1 MIIQGSPEIL
11 QGPRGLNGQF
21 GDVPAGMSDDEY
33 YGKINAY
40 VQNLAV
46 SGLSPEAAQA
56 RLLQDMAALNVT
68 VQDLHYAT
76 SMAPTE
82 IKSLM
87 AIDPGLVVTTAQG
100 TAVAKD
106 IVYSPAP
113 TFYACSPGF
122 AWDGEMCRATG
133 LADPSTYGPR
143 ILIDQDVNYYGFLQS
158 TEYNNWM
165 KSIEGQMLTMDIY
178 DSPYFGFQG
187 SGVYAGLDKVY
198 EAYKSNQVRRS
209 TELPITY
216 PDCPPGSKM
225 ENGVCVGDPSTYGPS
240 NTADEPNLRPTSYT
254 QQQINEA
261 IRISKQTFSDADVIT
276 GLTRQ
281 GLTSEEAVAA
291 MDKFYDS
298 PSGYGTSTT
307 GGGINPALILA
318 AAAAAFF
325 IGG

>member
-1 MIIQGSPEIL
+1 
-11 QGPRGLNGQF
+11 
-21 GDVPAGMSDDEY
+21 MSDDEY

-40 VQNLAV
+40 VQKLAV

-113 TFYACSPGF
+113 TQAADEEGYAF
-122 AWDGEMCRATG
+122 
-133 LADPSTYGPR
+133 
-143 ILIDQDVNYYGFLQS
+143 DV
-158 TEYNNWM
+158 
-165 KSIEGQMLTMDIY
+165 
-178 DSPYFGFQG
+178 
-187 SGVYAGLDKVY
+187 
-198 EAYKSNQVRRS
+198 
-209 TELPITY
+209 
-216 PDCPPGSKM
+216 CPPGSKM

>member
-40 VQNLAV
+40 VQKLAV
-46 SGLSPEAAQA
+46 SGLSPEAAMAQ
-56 RLLQDMAALNVT
+56 LLQDMAALNVT

-113 TFYACSPGF
+113 TQAADEEGYAFDVCPPGSKMEN
-122 AWDGEMCRATG
+122 GVCVG
-133 LADPSTYGPR
+133 DPSTYGPR

-165 KSIEGQMLTMDIY
+165 KSIEGKMLTMDVY

-187 SGVYAGLDKVY
+187 SGVYADLDKVY
-198 EAYKSNQVRRS
+198 EAYRQRFVGLDDIKQPVTVV
-209 TELPITY
+209 TEIKRTEAS
-216 PDCPPGSKM
+216 PG
-225 ENGVCVGDPSTYGPS
+225 
-240 NTADEPNLRPTSYT
+240 
-254 QQQINEA
+254 
-261 IRISKQTFSDADVIT
+261 ISP
-276 GLTRQ
+276 L
-281 GLTSEEAVAA
+281 
-291 MDKFYDS
+291 
-298 PSGYGTSTT
+298 
-307 GGGINPALILA
+307 LILA